1 MTIARVGEFAVP
13 ALSTDLVRVAQML
26 RTSIEGAQLAD
37 RIVSGLAQGGELDL
51 APRSA
56 AEKSALERALTELT
70 WEAPRGRLLP
80 RLRAAVADV
89 TVAASLEQTLTD
101 DARSAADAYRR
112 SRSSI
117 KIARE
122 EIEAERP
129 SSAP

>member
-13 ALSTDLVRVAQML
+13 ALSADLVRVAQML

-37 RIVSGLAQGGELDL
+37 RIVSGLAQSGELDL

-70 WEAPRGRLLP
+70 WEAPRGRLR

-117 KIARE
+117 KVARE

-129 SSAP
+129 GSAP